1 MTTLTF
7 PSNRATIRVGEI
19 VHTDAACTQK
29 ATILT
34 PDGVPIPNSHLV
46 AVDGLRPY
54 FTCATNTVL
63 YVRTASGNV
72 ETLYPTDDPST
83 AAAVAVT
90 GSKGSNAALTSLI
103 AALIAVGVPITD
115 STT

>member
-7 PSNRATIRVGEI
+7 PSNRATRRAGEI
-19 VHTDAACTQK
+19 IYTDAACTQK

-34 PDGVPIPNSHLV
+34 PAGVPIPNSHIV
-46 AVDGLRPY
+46 AVEGLRPF

-63 YVRTASGNV
+63 YVKTDGGNV

-83 AAAVAVT
+83 ATAVAVT